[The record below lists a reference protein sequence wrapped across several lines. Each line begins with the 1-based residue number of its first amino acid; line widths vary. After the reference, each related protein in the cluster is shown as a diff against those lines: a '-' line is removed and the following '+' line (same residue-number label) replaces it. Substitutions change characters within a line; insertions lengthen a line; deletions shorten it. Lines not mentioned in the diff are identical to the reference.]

1 MKENA
6 RFDWP
11 ATLPDAEQPL
21 ALQSFAEWQESDYEQ
36 DGIVA
41 VTDGWRDGPLA
52 AVLRGGINARAVLD
66 LLARSL
72 PLRIERT
79 TRYWV
84 TVTRRPSGRVAT

>member
-36 DGIVA
+36 EGIVA
-41 VTDGWRDGPLA
+41 VTDG
-52 AVLRGGINARAVLD
+52 
-66 LLARSL
+66 
-72 PLRIERT
+72 
-79 TRYWV
+79 
-84 TVTRRPSGRVAT
+84 